1 MSLLLAASVGI
12 NWFFFKKIEN
22 LSELNETY
30 SKWISNWRIQV
41 FKTFSHMKM
50 LDENQMFEKDEDV
63 GIVFEDIKHLIDDLN
78 DKIEESL
85 EMEEE

>member
-1 MSLLLAASVGI
+1 MSLLLVTSVCV

-30 SKWISNWRIQV
+30 SEWISNWRLQV

-63 GIVFEDIKHLIDDLN
+63 GIVFEDIKRLIDDLN

-85 EMEEE
+85 ETEE